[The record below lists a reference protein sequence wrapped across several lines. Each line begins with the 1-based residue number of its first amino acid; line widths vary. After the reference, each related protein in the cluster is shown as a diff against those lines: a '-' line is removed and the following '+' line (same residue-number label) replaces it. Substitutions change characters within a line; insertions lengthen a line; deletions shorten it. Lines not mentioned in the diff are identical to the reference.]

1 MPIRAKPLAALAA
14 LVLLPLQAEAQ
25 LTMLGQSNASGGGLG
40 SVATVLTLSSPG
52 NSTNETGCV
61 APDGLTTCGF
71 ANSNVQTGVS
81 QTSIR
86 MASAFPGLTGSNF
99 RLFLNAAEPGNDN
112 TITVN
117 NLVVRLY
124 SAAGAQVFTSANF
137 AAPMTLTNTLSGI
150 GNFGFI
156 FGLSG
161 PDAAAL
167 QAALTANPGGSFGV
181 GASISDA
188 SGGLE
193 TISIGT
199 ESGPGGTSV
208 VPEPSTYLLL
218 ATGLG
223 ALLVMR
229 RRRMT

>member
-1 MPIRAKPLAALAA
+1 MQIRAKPLAALAA
-14 LVLLPLQAEAQ
+14 FVLLPLHAEAQ
-25 LTMLGQSNASGGGLG
+25 LTMLGQSNATGGGLG

-52 NSTNETGCV
+52 GSTTETGCV
-61 APDGLTTCGF
+61 APDGLNSCGF
-71 ANSNVQTGVS
+71 VNSNVQTGSS
-81 QTSIR
+81 QTQTQ
-86 MASAFPGLTGSNF
+86 MLSAFPGLTGSNF

-124 SAAGAQVFTSANF
+124 SSSGTQVFSSTNF

-161 PDAAAL
+161 PDATAL
-167 QAALTANPGGSFGV
+167 QAAILANPNGSFGV
-181 GASISDA
+181 GANISDA

-199 ESGPGGTSV
+199 SPGSTSV
-208 VPEPSTYLLL
+208 VPEPSTYLLM

-223 ALLVMR
+223 ALFAMR
-229 RRRMT
+229 RRRAT